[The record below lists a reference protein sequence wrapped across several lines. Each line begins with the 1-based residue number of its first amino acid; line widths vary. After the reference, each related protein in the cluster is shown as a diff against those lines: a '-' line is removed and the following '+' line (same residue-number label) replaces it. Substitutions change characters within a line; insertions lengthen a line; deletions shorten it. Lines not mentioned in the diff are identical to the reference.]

1 VQGFPHPHK
10 YLLETMG
17 ASVTMFDYDID
28 ERLDIFLVNGT
39 PLSNPTAKRT
49 IPQKTGPEC

>member
-1 VQGFPHPHK
+1 MQGFPHPHK